1 MSNLHNLKGA
11 HLVRSYEASELK
23 RSSFFVRIADKLR
36 TYFGTVFFLL
46 LNLAFF
52 AAWILINSGKLTG
65 LEPFDPFPF
74 MLLSVAVSTY
84 AILLSI
90 VVLISQ
96 NRESQFA
103 TLRQELQL
111 QVNLITEREITKVL
125 KILKE
130 LREEVKKGKVKDEE
144 LDEMLREVDL
154 SYIERKIAEQLA
166 NKEKPIPQSM
176 AKPLE
181 KLFKK

>member
-1 MSNLHNLKGA
+1 MGNIHHLKGRR
-11 HLVRSYEASELK
+11 LIRSFESSELK
-23 RSSFFVRIADKLR
+23 KASFFVQLADKLR
-36 TYFGTVFFLL
+36 SYFGTIFFLL
-46 LNLAFF
+46 LNLVFF
-52 AAWILINSGKLTG
+52 AAWIFLNSGKIGG

-74 MLLSVAVSTY
+74 MLLSVAVSSY

-96 NRESQFA
+96 NRENQIAS
-103 TLRQELQL
+103 LRQELQL

-130 LREEVKKGKVKDEE
+130 LREEVKKGKITDEE
-144 LDEMLREVDL
+144 LDEMIGEVDF
-154 SYIERKIAEQLA
+154 SYIERKIAEQLE
-166 NKEKPIPQSM
+166 NKEETLGQSV